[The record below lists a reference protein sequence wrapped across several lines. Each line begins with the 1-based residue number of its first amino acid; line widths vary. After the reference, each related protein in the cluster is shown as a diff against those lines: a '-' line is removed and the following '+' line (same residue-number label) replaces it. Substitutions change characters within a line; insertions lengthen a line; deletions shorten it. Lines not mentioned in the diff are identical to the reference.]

1 MTAQATVV
9 FEGGVWP
16 VTPEEPLTFGRA
28 QDCTVCLDVD
38 DVAVSR
44 RAGAVEHAHGIW
56 WVANRSATRPL
67 SVIDDLGL
75 RKVLGPGQRIPVEE
89 PIWVVVDGTTGSHR
103 LRIEVPGPVG
113 REVPAEPAPGA
124 PTAVG
129 EEVLVTAADRLAMV
143 ALFAEYLEDPPRY
156 EPKPKSYR
164 QAAARLGCPRTTLV
178 KRIEY
183 LRARLHKAGVP
194 GMTGF
199 NALANL
205 AEYALSRRLVTK
217 DDLAQLRRA

>member
-1 MTAQATVV
+1 MP
-9 FEGGVWP
+9 EG
-16 VTPEEPLTFGRA
+16 EPFTFGRA
-28 QDCTVCLDVD
+28 PDCAACLDPA
-38 DVAVSR
+38 DVAISR
-44 RAGAVEHAHGIW
+44 RAGAVEFAHGIW
-56 WVANRSATRPL
+56 WVVNRSASRPL

-75 RKVLGPGQRIPVEE
+75 RKLLGPGQRIPVEE
-89 PIWVVVDGTTGSHR
+89 PVWVVVDGNAGSHR
-103 LRIEVPGPVG
+103 LRV
-113 REVPAEPAPGA
+113 EVPAAARTPADAQLDPPPGVA
-124 PTAVG
+124 TAVG
-129 EEVLVTAADRLAMV
+129 EEVLVSAADRLAMV

-199 NALANL
+199 NALASL

-217 DDLAQLRRA
+217 EDLALLRRA